1 MWNWCYHYQYII
13 FALPLCLNPVISWLL
28 SRKHDHRVP
37 VADSWVFSSDPLTR
51 ADSSSPRLLRT
62 LVWEHWLQSL
72 HRCIPHW
79 ELSLGTRNCLP
90 KVTPLLGDKP
100 WPMMSWL
107 GIQKPQDLCLNWGI
121 TEKPS
126 ELKALHE
133 ANWIL
138 SRNCI
143 WGQFLP
149 SSFPCPSPPPSPSLF
164 PPPSSSLSFYFSSS
178 SSSSPPHYLSA
189 SLLPPPSS
197 PILPSSPHHF
207 FLIGQ
212 LFLPNTTP

>member
-100 WPMMSWL
+100 WPMMSW
-107 GIQKPQDLCLNWGI
+107 
-121 TEKPS
+121 
-126 ELKALHE
+126 
-133 ANWIL
+133 
-138 SRNCI
+138 SRNPKAS
-143 WGQFLP
+143 GPLP
-149 SSFPCPSPPPSPSLF
+149 QLGYYWKAIQAQSSPWSQLNPQQKLHLRSVPPLLLPLSFP
-164 PPPSSSLSFYFSSS
+164 SSLSVAFSS
-178 SSSSPPHYLSA
+178 P
-189 SLLPPPSS
+189 LL
-197 PILPSSPHHF
+197 HT
-207 FLIGQ
+207 
-212 LFLPNTTP
+212 LFLSISAHLHPEFRLLGLDCPLCV